1 MNFIKN
7 ILLYSSIS
15 AIFVLHPGLNK
26 GDNIITEIQNFVYG
40 NSLELLVNSEINKNQ
55 LQVIWESKEDK
66 SSILIY
72 ENGKEINKIPSS
84 IGNQRIVVL
93 YNHNVIGKIE
103 HYKPT
108 KNQAH
113 KYNLS
118 INSKNQAIFFKG
130 EILGPAH
137 IKSPA
142 TTTLPLASL

>member
-1 MNFIKN
+1 MNLVKN
-7 ILLYSSIS
+7 ILLYTCIS

-26 GDNIITEIQNFVYG
+26 GDNIITEIQHYVYG

-55 LQVIWESKEDK
+55 LQVVWESDQYYP
-66 SSILIY
+66 ITVIY
-72 ENGKEINKIPSS
+72 KDGKELNKIPSVT
-84 IGNQRIVVL
+84 GEQKIVVY
-93 YNHNVIGKIE
+93 YNNKVIGKIE
-103 HYKPT
+103 HYKPI

-130 EILGPAH
+130 EILGPSH

>member
-7 ILLYSSIS
+7 ILLYTCIS

-26 GDNIITEIQNFVYG
+26 GDNIITEIQHFVYG

-55 LQVIWESKEDK
+55 LQVIWESEEDG
-66 SSILIY
+66 STILIY
-72 ENGKEINKIPSS
+72 ENGRELNEIPSATGEQK
-84 IGNQRIVVL
+84 INVY
-93 YNHNVIGKIE
+93 YNHKLIGKIE
-103 HYKPT
+103 HYKPI

-113 KYNLS
+113 KYHLS

-130 EILGPAH
+130 EILGPSH